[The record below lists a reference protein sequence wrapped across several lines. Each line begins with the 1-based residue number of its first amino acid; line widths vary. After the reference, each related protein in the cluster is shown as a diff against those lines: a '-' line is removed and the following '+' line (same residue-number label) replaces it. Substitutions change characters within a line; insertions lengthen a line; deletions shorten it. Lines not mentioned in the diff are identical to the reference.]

1 MKPHI
6 GLTDVQRRNVA
17 IILSKIL
24 ADEYIL
30 LVKTKKYHWNV
41 QGRQFNDLHKF
52 FDEQHKQL
60 TVITDDVAE
69 RIRALG
75 NATPAT
81 LVEFQKLTR
90 LKEEQA
96 IYPNDKKMI
105 ENLLSDNETIIRTL
119 RTELETCNT
128 IDAGTTDVLT
138 GLMIKHEK
146 MAWMLR
152 SFLEE

>member
-1 MKPHI
+1 MNPKI
-6 GLTDVQRRNVA
+6 GITDTNLKNVTQ
-17 IILSKIL
+17 ILNALLS
-24 ADEYIL
+24 DEYTL
-30 LVKTKKYHWNV
+30 FTKTLNYHWNV
-41 QGRQFNDLHKF
+41 QTLHFHDLHKF
-52 FDEQHKQL
+52 FDEQHEQL

-105 ENLLSDNETIIRTL
+105 ENQKSNPGVSEDDVKAAGESLQKSTDEYATKLEQLSKGKEV
-119 RTELETCNT
+119 ELMQ
-128 IDAGTTDVLT
+128 V
-138 GLMIKHEK
+138 
-146 MAWMLR
+146 
-152 SFLEE
+152 